1 MAKSIS
7 DEMYSA
13 LMAVADEAVRQKYQP
28 KKDDKPDEE
37 DKSGETEFTD
47 DDMAQLEAFAKE

>member
-28 KKDDKPDEE
+28 KKSQDEKE
-37 DKSGETEFTD
+37 DPSEETEFSD